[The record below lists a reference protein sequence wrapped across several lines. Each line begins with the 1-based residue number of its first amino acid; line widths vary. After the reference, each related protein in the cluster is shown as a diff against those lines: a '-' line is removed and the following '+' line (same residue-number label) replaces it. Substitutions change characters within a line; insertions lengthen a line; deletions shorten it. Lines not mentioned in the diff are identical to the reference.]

1 MFYQVLPNFK
11 KMLSKKKLSS
21 LSNKASKAK
30 CVVRKIQ
37 KITPPYSKE
46 IKPLK
51 NHIEK
56 ST

>member
-1 MFYQVLPNFK
+1 MFYQVQPNFK

-30 CVVRKIQ
+30 FVVRKIQ
-37 KITPPYSKE
+37 KNTPPYSKE